1 MLNKESYELNEK
13 IIGKINVG
21 VEIKEGNY
29 CLNIILTQVYDW
41 YDEKVILHGRG
52 NIKNGILNYEIDNNL
67 IKGLYTIV
75 KIEDNNKTFSIGKE
89 TNEKIIGAFKIMGNN
104 LNSVDLYKKIYNNK

>member
-41 YDEKVILHGRG
+41 
-52 NIKNGILNYEIDNNL
+52 
-67 IKGLYTIV
+67 
-75 KIEDNNKTFSIGKE
+75 
-89 TNEKIIGAFKIMGNN
+89 
-104 LNSVDLYKKIYNNK
+104 